1 MAPKSLQPGKVAL
14 MRSETESFTN
24 AASQGRTKPIWVSPR
39 EASLLTGIGLT
50 RLYELFKDGTLVSR
64 KVGRKRLVSFES
76 LELLG
81 ESQRV
86 AHD

>member
-1 MAPKSLQPGKVAL
+1 
-14 MRSETESFTN
+14 MRSVIESFTN

-50 RLYELFKDGTLVSR
+50 RLYELINDNTLKSV
-64 KVGRKRLVSFES
+64 KIGRKRLVSFES

-86 AHD
+86 DS